1 MSAAVAG
8 RRIQMPIEDF
18 EQACLVSIAE
28 LQEHLNHDSA
38 LLGLLCESVRL
49 ARQWNDRE
57 QRDSDRLVHWQWIP
71 RAPQQP
77 QLDINEN

>member
-18 EQACLVSIAE
+18 EQACLVSITE
-28 LQEHLNHDSA
+28 LQEQLNHDSA

-49 ARQWNDRE
+49 ARQCSDME
-57 QRDSDRLVHWQWIP
+57 QRDSDRAVHWQWVP

-77 QLDINEN
+77 QLDTHGN

>member
-8 RRIQMPIEDF
+8 RRLQMPIDDF
-18 EQACLVSIAE
+18 ERACLVSIAE
-28 LQEHLNHDSA
+28 LQEQLNPDSA

-49 ARQWNDRE
+49 ARQWSDRE
-57 QRDSDRLVHWQWIP
+57 QRDSDRAVHWQWVP

-77 QLDINEN
+77 QLDAHGN

>member
-1 MSAAVAG
+1 VSVAVAG

-18 EQACLVSIAE
+18 EQACLVSITE
-28 LQEHLNHDSA
+28 LQEQLNPDSA

-57 QRDSDRLVHWQWIP
+57 QRDSDRTVHWQWVP

-77 QLDINEN
+77 QLDAHGN